1 MIIAVAGQKGGIGKT
16 TAVIALGGLLAEKCR
31 CLVVDLDP
39 QGNLTTG
46 LGVQVAD
53 GQVTSY
59 EVITERSKLSAGIV
73 KTGSKVELLP
83 ADISLAGG
91 ETELLS
97 KVGSFGLLK
106 EQLEE
111 VAGEYDHILL
121 DCPPSLG
128 LLTINA
134 LVSADS
140 VLIPVQCQFFAL
152 KGLAAL
158 LETIQSVRR
167 RLNSSLKILGILPTM
182 AEMNTVLCKDVLAA
196 LKERLVGE
204 RLFLPVPKS
213 VKFSESTMAGLP
225 IHLYAQEEKLLA
237 GYQEIV
243 GVILSQGGKP

>member
-1 MIIAVAGQKGGIGKT
+1 
-16 TAVIALGGLLAEKCR
+16 
-31 CLVVDLDP
+31 
-39 QGNLTTG
+39 
-46 LGVQVAD
+46 
-53 GQVTSY
+53 
-59 EVITERSKLSAGIV
+59 V

-167 RLNSSLKILGILPTM
+167 RLNSSLKILGVLPTM

-243 GVILSQGGKP
+243 GVILSEGGKP